1 MTPLRQRFIDDLRL
15 RNYAARTIE
24 TYVGRIAAFAKHY
37 GRSPD
42 LLGPEEVRAFQLHL
56 LERRVSW
63 SSFNQAVCAL
73 RFLYG
78 TTLGRPEQ
86 LPMIP
91 YGKRPKTLPSVLA
104 AEEVVRLINAAETPR
119 DRTFV
124 QVAYGCGLRL
134 SELIHLQVGD
144 IDSGRMVI
152 HVRHG
157 KGGKDRLV
165 PLSRRLLEELRAY
178 WRRYRPATW
187 LFPGERPEQPISGS
201 NMQRRFGQLVQ
212 RVGLTKHCSLH
223 TLRHSYATHLLEAG
237 VDLLT
242 LKMLLGHKTLETT
255 TRYLHVSTQRLQQTP
270 SLLDLLVLPR
280 PAGAASAA
288 KEGQA

>member
-15 RNYAARTIE
+15 RNYAQRTID
-24 TYVGRIAAFAKHY
+24 TYVSRVACFAKHF
-37 GRSPD
+37 GRSPE
-42 LLGPEEVRAFQLHL
+42 LLGPEEVRTFQLHL

-86 LPMIP
+86 LPMIA
-91 YGKRPKTLPSVLA
+91 YGKRPKALWSVLA
-104 AEEVVRLINAAETPR
+104 PQEVQRLIEATQTPR
-119 DRTFV
+119 DRVFL

-134 SELIHLQVGD
+134 SELIHLQVPD
-144 IDSGRMVI
+144 INSARMVI
-152 HVRHG
+152 HVRRG
-157 KGGKDRLV
+157 KGAKDRLV
-165 PLSRRLLEELRAY
+165 PLSQRLLEELRGY
-178 WRRYRPATW
+178 WRLYRPGTW
-187 LFPGERPEQPISGS
+187 LFPGHRPDQPITSS
-201 NMQRRFGQLVQ
+201 NMQRRFGQLVK

-242 LKMLLGHKTLETT
+242 LKMLLGHRTLETT
-255 TRYLHVSTQRLQQTP
+255 ARYLHVSTHRLHEAP
-270 SLLDLLVLPR
+270 SLLDLLVLP
-280 PAGAASAA
+280 PGKAATAA
-288 KEGQA
+288 TVEGQR

>member
-15 RNYAARTIE
+15 RNYAARTID
-24 TYVGRIAAFAKHY
+24 TYVGRVACFAKHF
-37 GRSPD
+37 GRSPE

-56 LERRVSW
+56 LEQRVSW

-86 LPMIP
+86 LPLIP

-104 AEEVVRLINAAETPR
+104 PEEVLRLIDAAQTPR
-119 DRTFV
+119 DRVFL

-134 SELIHLQVGD
+134 GELIHLRVTD
-144 IDSGRMVI
+144 IDSARMVV

-157 KGGKDRLV
+157 KGAKDRLV

-178 WRRYRPATW
+178 WRRYRPRPW
-187 LFPGERPEQPISGS
+187 LFPGQQPEQPITGS
-201 NMQRRFGQLVQ
+201 NMQRRFGRLVA
-212 RVGLTKHCSLH
+212 RVGLSKHCSLH

-237 VDLLT
+237 VDVLN
-242 LKMLLGHKTLETT
+242 LKTLLGHKSLETT

-280 PAGAASAA
+280 PAAPTIRSA
-288 KEGQA
+288 EGQA

>member
-24 TYVGRIAAFAKHY
+24 TYVGRIVCFAKHF

-42 LLGPEEVRAFQLHL
+42 LLGPEEVRAFQLYL
-56 LERRVSW
+56 LDQRVSW

-91 YGKRPKTLPSVLA
+91 YGKRPKVLPSVLA
-104 AEEVVRLINAAETPR
+104 PEEVLRLIDAAETPR
-119 DRTFV
+119 DRVFL

-134 SELIHLQVGD
+134 RELTHLQVTD
-144 IDSGRMVI
+144 IDSARMVI

-157 KGGKDRLV
+157 KGAKDRLV
-165 PLSRRLLEELRAY
+165 PLSPRLLEELRAY
-178 WRRYRPATW
+178 WRRCRPRTG
-187 LFPGERPEQPISGS
+187 LFPGHQPDQPITAS
-201 NMQRRFGQLVQ
+201 NMQRRLGRLVK
-212 RVGLTKHCSLH
+212 RVGLSKHCSIH

-242 LKMLLGHKTLETT
+242 LKMLLGHKSLETT

-270 SLLDLLVLPR
+270 SLLDLLVLPLSNAPSTS
-280 PAGAASAA
+280 PAEDQG
-288 KEGQA
+288 